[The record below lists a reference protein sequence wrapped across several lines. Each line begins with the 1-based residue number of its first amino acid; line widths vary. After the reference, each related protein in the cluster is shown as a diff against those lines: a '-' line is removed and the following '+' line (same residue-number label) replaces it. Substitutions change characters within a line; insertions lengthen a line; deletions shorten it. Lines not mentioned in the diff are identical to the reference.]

1 MNQPTPGQCQ
11 MPLPLP
17 FEQTQRIVLRCL
29 RRMAAHGI
37 RDAQAS
43 LWVFEQFGI
52 HYRRPLVLLRAF
64 VVELAQ
70 VSQRRIQIAP
80 CCAMRMTLD
89 EGRIVEILAVAG
101 QHQARAQR
109 HLRLLTDTN
118 NASSPL
124 SLAVAFN
131 DTLAALGKP
140 LVL

>member
-1 MNQPTPGQCQ
+1 MNQPNPGQCQ

-17 FEQTQRIVLRCL
+17 YEQTQRIMVRCL
-29 RRMAAHGI
+29 RRMAVHGL

-43 LWVFEQFGI
+43 LWVFEHFGI

-89 EGRIVEILAVAG
+89 EGRIVEILAAAG
-101 QHQARAQR
+101 HDPSCAQR
-109 HLRLLTDTN
+109 HLRLLTEVEN
-118 NASSPL
+118 VASLL
-124 SLAVAFN
+124 SLAAAFN

-140 LVL
+140 LEL

>member
-1 MNQPTPGQCQ
+1 MNHPAPSQCQ

-17 FEQTQRIVLRCL
+17 LEQTPRIVLRCL
-29 RRMAAHGI
+29 RRMATHGV
-37 RDAQAS
+37 RDAQAA
-43 LWVFEQFGI
+43 LWMLEECAT

-64 VVELAQ
+64 VLELAQ

-89 EGRIVEILAVAG
+89 EGLIVAVLVDA
-101 QHQARAQR
+101 AQNPASA
-109 HLRLLTDTN
+109 LRDLRKLTEADN
-118 NASSPL
+118 PLPPL

-140 LVL
+140 LL

>member
-1 MNQPTPGQCQ
+1 MNPPTPGQCQ

-17 FEQTQRIVLRCL
+17 YEQTQRIVLRCL
-29 RRMAAHGI
+29 RRMAEHGV

-64 VVELAQ
+64 VIELAQ

-89 EGRIVEILAVAG
+89 EGRIVEILAAAG
-101 QHQARAQR
+101 QDPASAQR
-109 HLRLLTDTN
+109 HLRLLTEAENPT
-118 NASSPL
+118 SPL

-140 LVL
+140 MEL